1 MSTVAIVI
9 HSYRSLILSIATLL
23 SLARYLG
30 LENRVVD
37 DEGREEGRGEQGKGG
52 IRTCSDQLLV
62 LHIRCEYSR
71 DLVHPIYNELLR
83 VSSKK

>member
-1 MSTVAIVI
+1 M
-9 HSYRSLILSIATLL
+9 LSIATLL

-37 DEGREEGRGEQGKGG
+37 DEGREGRGEQGKGG

-62 LHIRCEYSR
+62 LHLRC
-71 DLVHPIYNELLR
+71 DLIHLICNKLLE
-83 VSSKK
+83 VTLNK